1 MEFAIK
7 SPLGII
13 VIAASDAAITALNFV
28 GPKRKADAV
37 NAGTPLLRE
46 AADQLRAYFAKRLQE
61 FDLPLALEGTKFQ
74 KRVWRELSKI
84 PYGETL
90 SYGAV
95 AKKLRT
101 VPRPIGGACGSNRI
115 AIVIPCHRVLG
126 AAGALGGY
134 SSWSG
139 PAIKRYLLE
148 LEGVTEESIAKS
160 AAA

>member
-1 MEFAIK
+1 MGLAIE

-13 VIAASDAAITALNFV
+13 VIAASDTAITAVNFV
-28 GPKRKADAV
+28 GRKRKADAA
-37 NAGTPLLRE
+37 NASTPLLRE
-46 AADQLRAYFAKRLQE
+46 AGDQLRAYFAKRLRE

-74 KRVWRELSKI
+74 KRVWRALSQI
-84 PYGETL
+84 PYGWTL
-90 SYGAV
+90 SYGEV
-95 AKKLRT
+95 AKKLGT
-101 VPRPIGGACGSNRI
+101 APRPIGGACGSNRI
-115 AIVIPCHRVLG
+115 AIIIPCHRVLG

-148 LEGVTEESIAKS
+148 LEGVTQKSLMKS